1 MASLRKQRSNAIS
14 AKIIFF
20 DFDGVL
26 VESVEIKNHAFRDL
40 YVEHGGDVVKKV
52 LAYHTEHGGISRVV
66 KIRQCHLAFLG
77 IDLTDE
83 GLNTLAARFAEA
95 VEDLVTACP
104 SVEGAMEMLTAVRK
118 GRWLYIVS
126 CTPEDEL
133 QRIVARRGMS
143 PYFHGVFGSPR
154 RKEEIIEAV
163 LARHDVAPGETLFVG
178 DAMTDYWAAR
188 NTEVPFVG
196 RVAPSWSNPFPSG
209 TAVIAD
215 MTGLAAYADGE

>member
-1 MASLRKQRSNAIS
+1 MIATVLRPHVGGLRVTSLRKRRSNIIS

-26 VESVEIKNHAFRDL
+26 VESVEIKNHAFRNL
-40 YVEHGGDVVKKV
+40 YAEHGEDIVKKV
-52 LAYHTEHGGISRVV
+52 LAHHTEHGEISRAV

-83 GLNTLAARFAEA
+83 GLSTLAARFAEA
-95 VEDLVTACP
+95 VEDLITACP

-126 CTPEDEL
+126 GTPEDEL

-143 PYFHGVFGSPR
+143 PHFHGVFGSPR
-154 RKEEIIEAV
+154 KKEEIIEAV
-163 LARHDVAPGETLFVG
+163 LAHHYVAPGETF
-178 DAMTDYWAAR
+178 
-188 NTEVPFVG
+188 F
-196 RVAPSWSNPFPSG
+196 
-209 TAVIAD
+209 
-215 MTGLAAYADGE
+215 